1 MEYIRVSA
9 KTVADAVIEASIQ
22 LETSS
27 DNIEYEV
34 LEKESAG
41 FLGFGKKPAIIRAR
55 KKETA
60 QVDLEEEIKKPEPAV
75 TVKPAAEPRDSFK
88 PREKQPV
95 SAKAAKPVRTE
106 RAERTDRPVKE
117 TSAAVPAREK
127 APVDKEEVIRRAEE
141 FLGKTLKA
149 MEWKSTSSVLLT
161 KKIL

>member
-55 KKETA
+55 KK
-60 QVDLEEEIKKPEPAV
+60 
-75 TVKPAAEPRDSFK
+75 
-88 PREKQPV
+88 
-95 SAKAAKPVRTE
+95 
-106 RAERTDRPVKE
+106 
-117 TSAAVPAREK
+117 
-127 APVDKEEVIRRAEE
+127 
-141 FLGKTLKA
+141 
-149 MEWKSTSSVLLT
+149 
-161 KKIL
+161 

>member
-55 KKETA
+55 KKETT
-60 QVDLEEEIKKPEPAV
+60 QVELEEEIKKPEPAV

-95 SAKAAKPVRTE
+95 SAKSRENRQTCKRNICC
-106 RAERTDRPVKE
+106 
-117 TSAAVPAREK
+117 SA
-127 APVDKEEVIRRAEE
+127 
-141 FLGKTLKA
+141 GKR
-149 MEWKSTSSVLLT
+149 KSTCG
-161 KKIL
+161 

>member
-55 KKETA
+55 KK
-60 QVDLEEEIKKPEPAV
+60 
-75 TVKPAAEPRDSFK
+75 RDRSGG
-88 PREKQPV
+88 
-95 SAKAAKPVRTE
+95 S
-106 RAERTDRPVKE
+106 
-117 TSAAVPAREK
+117 
-127 APVDKEEVIRRAEE
+127 
-141 FLGKTLKA
+141 
-149 MEWKSTSSVLLT
+149 
-161 KKIL
+161 